1 DGSESLGV
9 TVTGVPDGA
18 TLSAGSDL
26 GGGAWALGAGDLEGL
41 TMTVPEDYGDDFQ
54 FQLQATASALDTDPD
69 SGATDTASTTVPV
82 TVAYATGEPGDDVLS
97 GGAGDDTLIGGA
109 GTGDSFVF
117 QAGGG
122 HDVIDDYRAGET
134 LRFEGPEF
142 SPDNVSIVQDG
153 SDTRIMFTDQPDVS
167 VTVNDVDS
175 TRGYQ
180 ITPDPDTQTLVVTF
194 RDSA

>member
-1 DGSESLGV
+1 VLY
-9 TVTGVPDGA
+9 
-18 TLSAGSDL
+18 
-26 GGGAWALGAGDLEGL
+26 GGADNDVLTGGIGTDTLHGEAGDDQLAGGADADALYGGAGNDVLR
-41 TMTVPEDYGDDFQ
+41 GD
-54 FQLQATASALDTDPD
+54 
-69 SGATDTASTTVPV
+69 G
-82 TVAYATGEPGDDVLS
+82 GNDVLS
-97 GGAGDDTLIGGA
+97 GGAGDDTLVGGG

-122 HDVIDDYRAGET
+122 HDIVDDYRAGET

-153 SDTRIMFTDQPDVS
+153 SDTRIMFADQPDVS

-175 TRGYQ
+175 TQGYQ
-180 ITPDPDTQTLVVTF
+180 ITPDPDTGTLVITF